1 MTETT
6 TDFVDGEMPEAT
18 TDTVESVEAAPE
30 GSQEETTEPT
40 PEKIQS
46 DLEQKLAE
54 QSFHTRRER
63 REREAAQAEV
73 ARMQAEQVQQS
84 GTRPDVPDM
93 PDQYSDNFAEELAA
107 RDKAVRE
114 AERFDVI
121 ADSHQQ
127 QQENA
132 YYAQQ
137 VQEQKSMQELGQ
149 KFQDKALQL
158 GISDT
163 ELRHNGQ
170 RVVESGALTEQEM
183 SMILGDEQG
192 PLITKYLSE
201 NLVALN
207 ALSQLPVGSSERMTH
222 LLVDVKQKAA
232 ALKAKTTSTPDPIDT
247 VSGGGG
253 SSGDKY
259 PGTEGMTFM

>member
-6 TDFVDGEMPEAT
+6 TEIVDGELPTTTPEVVIS
-18 TDTVESVEAAPE
+18 DERPE
-30 GSQEETTEPT
+30 GSQETEPT
-40 PEKIQS
+40 PEKVQS

-84 GTRPDVPDM
+84 GERPNVPDM

-121 ADSHQQ
+121 ADSYQQ

-137 VQEQKSMQELGQ
+137 VQEQKNMQELGQ
-149 KFQDKALQL
+149 KFQDKGLKL

-222 LLVDVKQKAA
+222 LLVDIKQKAS

-247 VSGGGG
+247 VKGGGG
-253 SSGDKY
+253 VTGNKY
-259 PGTEGMTFM
+259 PGTEGMNFM